1 MMAKIYHWKLTDIFV
16 CCLYEIKKE
25 KNIND
30 SKK

>member
-1 MMAKIYHWKLTDIFV
+1 MAKIYHWKLIDISV
-16 CCLYEIKKE
+16 AANMRIIKE